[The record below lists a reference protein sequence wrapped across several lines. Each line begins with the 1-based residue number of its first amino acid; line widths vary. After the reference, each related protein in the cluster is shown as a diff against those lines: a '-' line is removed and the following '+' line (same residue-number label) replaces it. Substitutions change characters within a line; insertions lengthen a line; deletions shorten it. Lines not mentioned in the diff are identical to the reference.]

1 MVKKEIASVISA
13 EYNEGVA
20 GQINDYNLTE
30 DICVNSLVII
40 KGNRRDYLGLIADLK
55 LSSGSS
61 ESISALKYYTRSQN
75 EEIKQKLMTKTKDNL
90 ARLGRMQT
98 NALIIPLAQSNNG
111 EVEDVDTIPSYLSS
125 ILTPASNEIKH
136 FYGIPDNLKLWGIGY
151 PKSPLKNETIDT
163 VVPIN
168 VDILLRG
175 SFGIFGKTGTG
186 KTILGNILSSF
197 IVLSN
202 KLRTSDKQTKLII
215 FDMHSEYGL
224 RVKDMTGEDFADGVG
239 LAFKN
244 EFIRYSADKILAKEH
259 ILEELKVSIT
269 DLDEQ
274 DLISLKEELDLSES
288 FIAYLY
294 EFKRIIN
301 QVIEKHIEKMNHFP
315 ELKDKKHKAWILYL
329 SGYFDTHDNIV
340 KNIEDEIK
348 DKISKELGI
357 GALSAL
363 KAGKAKITSIVTYDF
378 IEYLPEKDS
387 IREIVHEIL
396 DGNRSV
402 IISFGRFGDD
412 SKANII
418 IANLVSKRLWRAII
432 DRIMNRIEL
441 KYKILI
447 MIEEAHKFLSPVL
460 YYKTPFGNITRELR
474 KRGVFLCIV
483 DQTPSQLS
491 KDVISMLWNNFVL
504 TLTDDKDIASVTLG
518 LKKADLFKPVISY
531 LKRQEVLIFG
541 EAVKIPVVVRV
552 IEYKKFIEEMKKIYN
567 STIEKTELPGF

>member
-125 ILTPASNEIKH
+125 ILTPASDEIKH

-340 KNIEDEIK
+340 KI
-348 DKISKELGI
+348 
-357 GALSAL
+357 L
-363 KAGKAKITSIVTYDF
+363 K
-378 IEYLPEKDS
+378 
-387 IREIVHEIL
+387 
-396 DGNRSV
+396 
-402 IISFGRFGDD
+402 
-412 SKANII
+412 
-418 IANLVSKRLWRAII
+418 
-432 DRIMNRIEL
+432 
-441 KYKILI
+441 
-447 MIEEAHKFLSPVL
+447 
-460 YYKTPFGNITRELR
+460 
-474 KRGVFLCIV
+474 
-483 DQTPSQLS
+483 
-491 KDVISMLWNNFVL
+491 
-504 TLTDDKDIASVTLG
+504 
-518 LKKADLFKPVISY
+518 
-531 LKRQEVLIFG
+531 
-541 EAVKIPVVVRV
+541 
-552 IEYKKFIEEMKKIYN
+552 MK
-567 STIEKTELPGF
+567 